1 MNARRVV
8 LAGVAAFV
16 VTMAIG
22 FAANEAFI
30 GDVYVEYAT
39 AAMRPREDRLTRLP
53 YVFTVLLRG
62 QIAFA
67 YIYARGCPL
76 RSGITE
82 GVKLGLA
89 AAVTASLSSHVVQW
103 DLYPIGGAIPAVVI
117 PWEFAMWAV
126 SGAVV
131 YEPRRQVNSRR

>member
-1 MNARRVV
+1 MNAKRVV
-8 LAGVAAFV
+8 LAGFAAFV

-22 FAANEAFI
+22 FAANEVFI
-30 GDVYVEYAT
+30 GDVYIEHAT
-39 AAMRPREDRLTRLP
+39 AAIRRREDRLTRLP
-53 YVFTVLLRG
+53 YVFTVLALG
-62 QIAFA
+62 QLAFA
-67 YIYARGCPL
+67 YIHARGYPQ

-89 AAVTASLSSHVVQW
+89 AAVMASLSSHFVQW

-117 PWEFAMWAV
+117 PFEFATWAV

-131 YEPRRQVNSRR
+131 AVVYKPKL